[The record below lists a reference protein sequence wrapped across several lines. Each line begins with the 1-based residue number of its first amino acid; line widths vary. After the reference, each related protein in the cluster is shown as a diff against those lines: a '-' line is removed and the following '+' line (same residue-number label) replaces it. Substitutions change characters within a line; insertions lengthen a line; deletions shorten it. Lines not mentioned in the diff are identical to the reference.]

1 MIQFGV
7 FLYNLLLHLLGPII
21 IPLYFL
27 KASLRGRKVHIVE
40 RFKPPSLPP
49 KRKPRI
55 WLHGVSVG
63 ELLCLFPL
71 YEELKSRRSDIE
83 MVISTTTDAGMRT
96 ALSKFKDPVFFFP
109 ADFPSVVRA
118 FLRRVEPDVVVV
130 AETELWPN
138 FIVQCWK
145 EGVPLIVVNGRLSD
159 RSFRRYMLVRFFMKG
174 LLKKITIIAAQ
185 TQRYKERFLALG
197 ADKDRVMVT
206 GNMKADYKIRVKEM
220 EWEEEIGLKEGE
232 RVIVAGSTMSR
243 EEEEYI
249 LKAYTKAGAC
259 QRLVIAPR
267 HLERVGELKQLLH
280 DKGFSFACRTEKPSS
295 WQVLILNTIG
305 ELASLY
311 SRASLAIIGGSIMP
325 FGGHNLLEPAWF
337 GVPIAFGP
345 YMDNFRD
352 LASTFLSK
360 GASLS
365 FSSVDELAD
374 IIKKACAGKLKNTG
388 KKAEEVLLSLQGVS
402 RRNAEIIEKFIP

>member
-7 FLYNLLLHLLGPII
+7 FLYNLLLHLLGPLVIT
-21 IPLYFL
+21 LYFL
-27 KASLRGRKVHIVE
+27 RAKLRGRKVHIAE
-40 RFKPPSLPP
+40 RFWPPSLPP

-63 ELLCLFPL
+63 ELLCLLPL
-71 YEELKSRRSDIE
+71 YEELRSRRSDVEI
-83 MVISTTTDAGMRT
+83 VISTTTDAGMRT
-96 ALSKFKDPVFFFP
+96 ARSRFPEPVFFFP

-118 FLRRVEPDVVVV
+118 FLRRVKPDVVVV

-145 EGVPLIVVNGRLSD
+145 MGVPLIVVNGRLSD
-159 RSFRRYMLVRFFMKG
+159 RSFRRYRLVRFFMKG
-174 LLKKITIIAAQ
+174 LLRKITLIAAQ

-197 ADKDRVMVT
+197 AEESRVVVT

-220 EWEEEIGLKEGE
+220 SWEEIGLEEGE
-232 RVIVAGSTMSR
+232 KVIVAGSTMSSQ
-243 EEEEYI
+243 EEEYI
-249 LKAYTKAGAC
+249 LEAYRKAGFC

-267 HLERVGELKQLLH
+267 HLERVDELKELLQE
-280 DKGFSFACRTEKPSS
+280 KGFSFACRTERPSS

-305 ELASLY
+305 ELAGLY

-337 GVPIAFGP
+337 AVPIAFGP
-345 YMDNFRD
+345 HMENFRD
-352 LASTFLSK
+352 LASTFLAK
-360 GASLS
+360 GASLF

-374 IIKKACAGKLKNTG
+374 IIKGACAGKLEEAG
-388 KKAEEVLLSLQGVS
+388 KRAKEVLLSLQGAS
-402 RRNAEIIEKFIP
+402 RRNAEIIEKFLP